1 MKRERTLQVVLA
13 LLGLFYVGLIYPLY
27 TDLWHSKWLLELKNE
42 TEPMFLSFY
51 VALGP
56 FLLLAARKPSLHR
69 SLITFAACQSLAHAS
84 VMTIQT
90 VEAWKHGVHRDF
102 TDVVLFG
109 VIGGILLAL
118 TLEKRKQSAL
128 VTQ

>member
-13 LLGLFYVGLIYPLY
+13 LVGLFYVALIYPLY

-56 FLLLAARKPSLHR
+56 FLLLAARKPSSHR
-69 SLITFAACQSLAHAS
+69 SLIAFAAWSSLAHAS

-90 VEAWKHGVHRDF
+90 VESWNHGIRVCFYGCGAFWRHRRPF
-102 TDVVLFG
+102 AG
-109 VIGGILLAL
+109 AL
-118 TLEKRKQSAL
+118 PGKTRG
-128 VTQ
+128 